1 MAKKHTDIL
10 QQKTKKL
17 KELTEITDNA
27 LSVITGT
34 ISGLELINQEIDDT
48 VAEIDA
54 YNSQMLTVKDSLV
67 KNRAHN
73 AQIIRNFTKLLSE

>member
-34 ISGLELINQEIDDT
+34 ISWLELINQEIDDT

-67 KNRAHN
+67 TNRVHN